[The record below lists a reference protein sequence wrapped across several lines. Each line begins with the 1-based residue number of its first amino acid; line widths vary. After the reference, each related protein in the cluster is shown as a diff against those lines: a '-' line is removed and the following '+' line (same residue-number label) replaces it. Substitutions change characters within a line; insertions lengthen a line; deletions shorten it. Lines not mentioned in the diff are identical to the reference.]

1 MKNIF
6 IKIIAIIIIVA
17 VLVFAFE
24 KIFINSDEVV
34 ETANQEVIQEDI
46 QAEDPDFN
54 CLVIGNSI
62 TMHSKGNIGMAA
74 TDQYHDYYYLTKTR
88 LQEKYETVNM
98 TRVSAIDWEENRIIS
113 SRTDW
118 INEHLTENIVS
129 NQDLVI
135 FQLGDN
141 CVPTET
147 FKESAKE
154 LVEHIKKYSPNAK
167 MIWVA
172 MWFINEERLAMIPEI
187 CQEYG
192 IDFIDITDLVTD
204 EYKSYIGEKRIGANG
219 EDITVSTIEEAFHPN
234 NKGMQII
241 SDRIC
246 EKIGM

>member
-6 IKIIAIIIIVA
+6 IKIAIAILIIII
-17 VLVFAFE
+17 LVVVFE
-24 KIFINSDEVV
+24 KFLINSNDVQ
-34 ETANQEVIQEDI
+34 ETANKEIIQEDI
-46 QAEDPDFN
+46 QAEDPDMN

-74 TDQYHDYYYLTKTR
+74 SDEYHDYYYLLKTK

-118 INEHLTENIVS
+118 INEHLTEEVVA

-141 CVPTET
+141 CVPTES
-147 FKESAKE
+147 FKESTEE
-154 LVEHIKKYSPNAK
+154 LVKHIKQYSPNAK

-172 MWFINEERLAMIPEI
+172 MWFIDEERLAMIPEI
-187 CQEYG
+187 CNEFG
-192 IDFIDITDLVTD
+192 IDFINITDLVTD
-204 EYKSYIGEKRIGANG
+204 EYKSYIGDKRVGSEG

-241 SDRIC
+241 CDRIC
-246 EKIGM
+246 EKIGI